1 MIRMKRAGQFLF
13 AIGLVGILASC
24 ENAVPLDTRSEDQKI
39 NDPFLDQS
47 KRPSIFGEGGLS
59 FFGDKGGNT
68 DGGALGVNSF
78 LWRATLDTIRDMP
91 LNSADPFG
99 GVLIYDWFSA
109 PESPNERVKANIYIL
124 GRTLRADG
132 IRVAVFRQVL
142 GPDNVWRD
150 AEVPQS
156 VNIRIEDAILTK
168 ARQIRNQ
175 VVIQN
180 NS

>member
-1 MIRMKRAGQFLF
+1 MKRIGPVLF
-13 AIGLVGILASC
+13 AVGLLGALAAC
-24 ENAVPLDTRSEDQKI
+24 TDAVPLDTRPQGEIDS
-39 NDPFLDQS
+39 DPFADHS
-47 KRPSIFGEGGLS
+47 KRPTIFGEGGLDL
-59 FFGDKGGNT
+59 FGSGSGNNE
-68 DGGALGVNSF
+68 GGALGVNSF

-109 PESPNERVKANIYIL
+109 PEAPNERVKANVYIL
-124 GRTLRADG
+124 GRSLRADG

-142 GPDNVWRD
+142 GPDSVWRD
-150 AEVPQS
+150 AAVPQS
-156 VNIRIEDAILTK
+156 VNIKIEDAILTK

-175 VVIQN
+175 VIIQN